1 MAMFQHILVSTDGS
15 ELAQKGVE
23 QGLALAKAFGARAT
37 IITVSESMLPY
48 AGTGE
53 VSAMVYQD
61 YATIQKQGADRALE
75 TARETAE
82 RLGVAAET
90 VWQENVSPAD
100 GIVATA
106 EERGC
111 DLIAMASHGRRGLRR
126 LILGSVASEVLAR
139 SPVPVLVAR

>member
-1 MAMFQHILVSTDGS
+1 MFKHVLVSTDGS

-23 QGLALAKAFGARAT
+23 QGLALAKAFGAKAT
-37 IITVSESMLPY
+37 IITVSESILPY
-48 AGTGE
+48 AGAGE
-53 VSAMVYQD
+53 ISATVYQD
-61 YATIQKQGADRALE
+61 YAVIQKEAADRALE
-75 TARETAE
+75 LARQAAE
-82 RLGVAAET
+82 RLGVEVEG

-100 GIVATA
+100 GIVNTAT
-106 EERGC
+106 ERGC

>member
-1 MAMFQHILVSTDGS
+1 MFEHILVSTDGS
-15 ELAQKGVE
+15 EVAQKGVE

-37 IITVSESMLPY
+37 IITVSETILPY
-48 AGTGE
+48 AGAAGE
-53 VSAMVYQD
+53 VSAATYQD
-61 YATIQKQGADRALE
+61 YAILQKQLADKALAAAQDA
-75 TARETAE
+75 AR
-82 RLGVAAET
+82 RIGVEADP

-100 GIVATA
+100 GIVSTA

-126 LILGSVASEVLAR
+126 LILGSVAAEVLAR